1 MGAGLLPHPRTRSVG
16 ASHSLQ
22 NGARCGRQHYGRIG
36 VDQLNASAGAEQVAT
51 TRDGI
56 GRVAF
61 FAACSACQ
69 QSLRMAVSVAAPTCG
84 VVDAIDTIFIGLLR
98 PTRASDITPPAGHS
112 SWVYEAHLCNRRG
125 EYWLQRCSGILC
137 AGCGVK
143 HCYSRGPRAPR
154 RRPYAAP
161 FD

>member
-69 QSLRMAVSVAAPTCG
+69 QSLRMAVNVAAPTCG

-98 PTRASDITPPAGHS
+98 PTR
-112 SWVYEAHLCNRRG
+112 V
-125 EYWLQRCSGILC
+125 
-137 AGCGVK
+137 
-143 HCYSRGPRAPR
+143 PR
-154 RRPYAAP
+154 RLGHHPRPPGYVNGCIIVT
-161 FD
+161 